1 MSERKSLNTR
11 RVQKRQPAT
20 RSKVPDLTSSSK
32 GSANKAS
39 RRARG
44 HPKGLQQKIHNAT
57 FEHILNLV
65 ISKCKQ
71 NISMGICGLR
81 GYRTFESPKFQLS
94 RLLGMLHVCSRRFTV
109 SVLRY
114 SSSYV

>member
-11 RVQKRQPAT
+11 RLQKRQPA
-20 RSKVPDLTSSSK
+20 RSKVPDLTSSSSRSACKAK
-32 GSANKAS
+32 G
-39 RRARG
+39 RARG

-57 FEHILNLV
+57 FEHKLNLV

-114 SSSYV
+114 SSSFV